1 MNNWMDVCA
10 IMLGP
15 VWVMAPSL
23 PDPTMLLSLAGT
35 GAIIWKIRRR
45 EKRQARDGVIRI
57 KLAGHHAA
65 SSVVSIRGR
74 LVIAANS
81 VAQPLGQG
89 DREEP
94 PGPEAIS
101 KSRLTGHS

>member
-57 KLAGHHAA
+57 KLAGQLT
-65 SSVVSIRGR
+65 VSRNPWARATERNRPVRSHIEKPSDW
-74 LVIAANS
+74 A
-81 VAQPLGQG
+81 
-89 DREEP
+89 
-94 PGPEAIS
+94 
-101 KSRLTGHS
+101 

>member
-10 IMLGP
+10 IILGP

-45 EKRQARDGVIRI
+45 EKRQARDGVMPDRNRFGFDRSFIERI
-57 KLAGHHAA
+57 ISNRKTKNDTA
-65 SSVVSIRGR
+65 IGR
-74 LVIAANS
+74 
-81 VAQPLGQG
+81 
-89 DREEP
+89 
-94 PGPEAIS
+94 
-101 KSRLTGHS
+101 